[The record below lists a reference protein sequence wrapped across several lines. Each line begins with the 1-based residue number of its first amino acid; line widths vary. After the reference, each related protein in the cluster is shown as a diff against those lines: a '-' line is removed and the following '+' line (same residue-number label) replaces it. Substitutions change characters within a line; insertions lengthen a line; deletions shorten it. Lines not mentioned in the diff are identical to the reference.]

1 MIRSSA
7 VFMPSI
13 PVRPVWPADR
23 ALLSDEEWQA
33 LLWPLDELPPSRAV
47 PDVCVDACAPSAEGS
62 AS

>member
-7 VFMPSI
+7 VSMPSS
-13 PVRPVWPADR
+13 PVQPVWPADR

-33 LLWPLDELPPSRAV
+33 LLWPLDERPPQLAESDMGVHARRV
-47 PDVCVDACAPSAEGS
+47 SGEGS